1 MKISIDEEVCK
12 KYNISISEVLA
23 LLLIKSDVNISYL
36 FSNLEDKKMIIKD
49 IINNTYLITQRWDD
63 VLCSVLL
70 DSDSSKEKPDRVEN
84 LALKLMAIFPKEK
97 KVGTCHYF
105 RGNKKD
111 ITLKLKKFFKLYGGQ
126 YSDEQILNAAKN
138 YVDSFNGNYSYMR
151 ILKYFIWKDEKKINE
166 EGKAYIEETSDL
178 ATWIEN
184 EGQSEHNS
192 EWTGE
197 LI

>member
-70 DSDSSKEKPDRVEN
+70 DSDSSKEKPDRIEN

-97 KVGTCHYF
+97 KAGTCHYF